1 MPQLDP
7 SVFPTQLFWLTLT
20 FVALYLI
27 LWKVALPRVTEVR
40 ESRQVRIESD
50 LEKAEAL
57 KTEAEAALADYE
69 KTIAEAT
76 AKAQDSVREAAR
88 KMSEDAE
95 QKREALAARLADQ
108 LAEAEKRIAD
118 EKARAID
125 EIGEIAGELTQAA
138 ASRLI
143 GSDVGQDEASAAV
156 ASVLQER
163 A

>member
-1 MPQLDP
+1 MPQLDIT
-7 SVFPTQLFWLTLT
+7 VFPTQLFWFALT
-20 FVALYLI
+20 FIALYLI

-57 KTEAEAALADYE
+57 KMEAEAALADYE

-95 QKREALAARLADQ
+95 QQRNDLSARLSDQ
-108 LAEAEKRIAD
+108 LAAAEKRIAD
-118 EKARAID
+118 EKEKAIS
-125 EIGEIAGELTQAA
+125 EIGEIAGDLTQAV
-138 ASRLI
+138 ASRLSSSEI
-143 GSDVGQDEASAAV
+143 SQEEANAAV
-156 ASVLQER
+156 AAVMRES

>member
-1 MPQLDP
+1 MPQLDIT
-7 SVFPTQLFWLTLT
+7 VFPTQLFWFALT
-20 FVALYLI
+20 FIALYLI

-50 LEKAEAL
+50 LEKAETL
-57 KTEAEAALADYE
+57 KMEAEAALADYE
-69 KTIAEAT
+69 NTIAEAT

-95 QKREALAARLADQ
+95 QQRNDLSARLSDQ

-118 EKARAID
+118 EKEKAIS
-125 EIGEIAGELTQAA
+125 EIGEIAGDLTQAA
-138 ASRLI
+138 ASRLSSGEI
-143 GSDVGQDEASAAV
+143 SQEEANAAV
-156 ASVLQER
+156 AAVMRES

>member
-1 MPQLDP
+1 MPQLDI
-7 SVFPTQLFWLTLT
+7 SVFPTQLFWLALI

-57 KTEAEAALADYE
+57 KAEAEAALADYE
-69 KTIAEAT
+69 KTIAKAT
-76 AKAQDSVREAAR
+76 ADAQNSVREAAR
-88 KMSEDAE
+88 KMAEDAE
-95 QKREALAARLADQ
+95 KQRDALAARLADQ

-118 EKARAID
+118 ERARAVN
-125 EIGEIAGELTQAA
+125 EIGEIAGDLTQAA
-138 ASRLI
+138 TSRLI
-143 GSDVGQDEASAAV
+143 GSEINQDAANAAV
-156 ASVLQER
+156 TAVIRES

>member
-7 SVFPTQLFWLTLT
+7 SFFSTQLFWLALT
-20 FVALYLI
+20 FIALYLI
-27 LWKVALPRVTEVR
+27 LAKVALPRVTEVR

-76 AKAQDSVREAAR
+76 AKAQESVREAAR
-88 KMSEDAE
+88 KMAEDAE
-95 QKREALAARLADQ
+95 KQRDALAAKLAAELAD
-108 LAEAEKRIAD
+108 AEQRIAD

-125 EIGEIAGELTQAA
+125 DIGAMAGELTQAA
-138 ASRLI
+138 ASRL
-143 GSDVGQDEASAAV
+143 VGGDISQDEANAAV
-156 ASVLQER
+156 SAVMRES

>member
-1 MPQLDP
+1 MPQLDIT
-7 SVFPTQLFWLTLT
+7 VFPTQLFWFALT
-20 FVALYLI
+20 FIALYLI

-57 KTEAEAALADYE
+57 KMEAEAALADYE

-95 QKREALAARLADQ
+95 QQRNDLSARLSDQ
-108 LAEAEKRIAD
+108 LAAAEKRIAD
-118 EKARAID
+118 EKEKAIS
-125 EIGEIAGELTQAA
+125 EIGEIAGDLTQAV

-143 GSDVGQDEASAAV
+143 SSEISQEEANAAV
-156 ASVLQER
+156 AAVMRES

>member
-1 MPQLDP
+1 MPQLDI
-7 SVFPTQLFWLTLT
+7 SVFPTQLFWLALI
-20 FVALYLI
+20 FIALYLI

-69 KTIAEAT
+69 RTIAEAT

-88 KMSEDAE
+88 KMAEHAE
-95 QKREALAARLADQ
+95 QQRDALAARLSDQ
-108 LAEAEKRIAD
+108 LTEAEKRISD
-118 EKARAID
+118 EKERAIS
-125 EIGEIAGELTQAA
+125 EIGEIAADLTQAA
-138 ASRLI
+138 ATRLI
-143 GSDVGQDEASAAV
+143 GSEINQEEANAAV
-156 ASVLQER
+156 AAVLRES

>member
-1 MPQLDP
+1 MPQLDL
-7 SVFPTQLFWLTLT
+7 SVFPTQLFWLVLT

-27 LWKVALPRVTEVR
+27 LSKVALPRVTEVR

-69 KTIAEAT
+69 QTIAEAT
-76 AKAQDSVREAAR
+76 AKAQETVREAAR

-95 QKREALAARLADQ
+95 QQRNALASKLADQ
-108 LAEAEKRIAD
+108 LAEAESRIAD
-118 EKARAID
+118 EKARAIG
-125 EIGEIAGELTQAA
+125 EIGEIAGDLTQAA
-138 ASRLI
+138 ASRLV
-143 GSDVGQDEASAAV
+143 GGEVGQDEANAAV
-156 ASVLQER
+156 STVMRER

>member
-1 MPQLDP
+1 MPQLDI
-7 SVFPTQLFWLTLT
+7 SVFPTQLFWLALI

-57 KTEAEAALADYE
+57 KAEAEAALADYE
-69 KTIAEAT
+69 KTIAKAT
-76 AKAQDSVREAAR
+76 ADAQNSVREAAR
-88 KMSEDAE
+88 KMAEDAE
-95 QKREALAARLADQ
+95 SQRNALAARLADQ

-118 EKARAID
+118 ERARAIN
-125 EIGEIAGELTQAA
+125 EIGEIAGDLTKAA
-138 ASRLI
+138 TSRLI
-143 GSDVGQDEASAAV
+143 GSEINQDEANAAV
-156 ASVLQER
+156 TAVLRES